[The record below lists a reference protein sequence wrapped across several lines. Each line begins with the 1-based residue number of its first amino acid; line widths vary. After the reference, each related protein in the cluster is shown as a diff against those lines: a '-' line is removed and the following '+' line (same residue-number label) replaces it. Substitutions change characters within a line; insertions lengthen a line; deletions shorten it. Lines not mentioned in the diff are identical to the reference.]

1 MSVIEFT
8 PSRNMPAE
16 WQTPELQKLLAG
28 CAASLKQG
36 DASGWAVGQTEKGDP
51 QLYLLGPA
59 PDYDCVL
66 CVSRIGRLYLLEDG
80 NGKILLEH
88 RNLGLLSQQIRA
100 AVSRRRLA
108 LMAKAAVLWTTI
120 RHTLEEKVEPLLA
133 EPMEIAAHLSPQ
145 LAALA

>member
-1 MSVIEFT
+1 MSVIEFI
-8 PSRNMPAE
+8 PSRNMPPE

-28 CAASLKQG
+28 CAASLKKG
-36 DASGWAVGQTEKGDP
+36 DASGWAVGQTEAGDP

-59 PDYDCVL
+59 PDYDCVV
-66 CVSRIGRLYLLEDG
+66 CVSRVGRLYLLEDG
-80 NGKILLEH
+80 NGKILFEH

-108 LMAKAAVLWTTI
+108 LMAKAALLWATI

-133 EPMEIAAHLSPQ
+133 EPMELATHLGPQ